1 MCQIGPRV
9 RWHKLNLENIDK
21 NEYTIYNITYW
32 GKMERTDFYTKINKQ
47 ILVSTNFTHYFYFNF
62 FYTYLLY
69 IRFIKFKI

>member
-1 MCQIGPRV
+1 MCPIGPRV

-47 ILVSTNFTHYFYFNF
+47 ILVSTNFTHYFY
-62 FYTYLLY
+62 LLMLQY
-69 IRFIKFKI
+69 IHHHLENQQM